1 MNMKS
6 ILFAATAALAV
17 SLQAAVEA
25 NNTLCRI
32 QVESSAKS
40 VIVAVPLVAVGSGDI
55 KVTDYIMTTNLKEGD
70 SILQWNSTTS
80 AWEGW
85 VINASG
91 EWEAAT
97 SVSGFNDVSTTAS
110 ADDSA
115 LERGAAVW
123 LNRSDDTIKGS
134 TSFYLYGQV
143 ASGSVT
149 LTAEAGKYTLLG
161 NPTTSS
167 LDLSTLSWSNSTVGD
182 TIYLSS
188 ETTGVIKHYEYRVP
202 TGGSGATWCS
212 KKVSVDDDGF
222 STTTYTAIASEAVT
236 LAPGE
241 GFWYNSK
248 GTATPTVEIK

>member
-85 VINASG
+85 VINANG

-97 SVSGFNDVSTTAS
+97 SVSGFNNVSTTAP

-143 ASGSVT
+143 ASDSVT

-161 NPTTSS
+161 NPTTST
-167 LDLSTLSWSNSTVGD
+167 LDLSTLSWNDCTVGD

-188 ETTGVIKHYEYRVP
+188 ETTGVIKHYEYRIP
-202 TGGSGATWCS
+202 TGGDTAKWCS
-212 KKVSVDDDGF
+212 KTVTKNEKGF
-222 STTTYTAIASEAVT
+222 SKTTYTAIASEAVT

>member
-32 QVESSAKS
+32 QVDSSAKS

-70 SILQWNSTTS
+70 SILQWNSTSS

-91 EWEAAT
+91 AWEAAT
-97 SVSGFNDVSTTAS
+97 SVSVSGVTATTPAS
-110 ADDSA
+110 DSA
-115 LERGAAVW
+115 LARGEAVW
-123 LNRSDDTIKGS
+123 LNRSEDTITES

-161 NPTTSS
+161 NPTTST
-167 LDLSTLSWSNSTVGD
+167 LDLSTLSWNDCTVGD

-188 ETTGVIKHYEYRVP
+188 ETAGVIKHYEYRVP
-202 TGGSGATWCS
+202 TDGDTAKWCS

-222 STTTYTAIASEAVT
+222 STTTYTAITTGAVT

>member
-6 ILFAATAALAV
+6 ILFAATAVLAV

-70 SILQWNSTTS
+70 SILQWNSTSS

-91 EWEAAT
+91 AWEAAT
-97 SVSGFNDVSTTAS
+97 SVSVSGVTATTPAS
-110 ADDSA
+110 DSA
-115 LERGAAVW
+115 LARGEAVW
-123 LNRSDDTIKGS
+123 LNRSEATITENS
-134 TSFYLYGQV
+134 SFYLYGQV
-143 ASGSVT
+143 ASDSVT
-149 LTAEAGKYTLLG
+149 LRAEASKYTLLG
-161 NPTTSS
+161 NPTTST
-167 LDLSTLSWSNSTVGD
+167 LDLSTLSWNDCTVGD

-188 ETTGVIKHYEYRVP
+188 ETAGVIKHYEYRVP
-202 TGGSGATWCS
+202 TGGDAAAWCS

-222 STTTYTAIASEAVT
+222 STTTYTAITTGAVT

>member
-32 QVESSAKS
+32 QVDSSAKS

-91 EWEAAT
+91 AWEAAT
-97 SVSGFNDVSTTAS
+97 SVSVNGVSTTEP

-115 LERGAAVW
+115 LARGAAVW
-123 LNRSDDTIKGS
+123 LNRSEATITENS
-134 TSFYLYGQV
+134 SFYLYGQV
-143 ASGSVT
+143 ASDAVT

-161 NPTTSS
+161 NPTTST

-202 TGGSGATWCS
+202 TDGNTAAWCS
-212 KKVSVDDDGF
+212 KTVTKNEKGF
-222 STTTYTAIASEAVT
+222 SKTTYTAISSGAVT

-248 GTATPTVEIK
+248 GTATPTVTIE